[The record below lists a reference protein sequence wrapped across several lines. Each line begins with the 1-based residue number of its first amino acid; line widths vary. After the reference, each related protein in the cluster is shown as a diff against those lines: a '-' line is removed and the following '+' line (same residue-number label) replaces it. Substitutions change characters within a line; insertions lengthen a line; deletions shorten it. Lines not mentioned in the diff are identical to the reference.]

1 MSFRYAIF
9 DMDGT
14 LLDSMPVWDTVGDVF
29 LERHGYIAPADLGER
44 MRDMSIEQA
53 ARYFVGELGV
63 SMPIAQIMEE
73 LNGIPDEQ
81 YRYHVP
87 LKPGVLPF
95 LQMLHSAGV
104 KMCVATATDAS
115 SARLAFRRLGVLD
128 LFEFVL
134 SCNDVGR
141 GKNDP
146 LLYNTCAGRLGAAPE
161 DIVIFEDALYCIKTA
176 KQAGFYVVGVSDPS
190 SEGDQAEIMALS
202 DRFVRRLDQ
211 AADLWQKNNG

>member
-29 LERHGYIAPADLGER
+29 LERHGYIAPCGFGRTDAGYEHRTSRPATLL
-44 MRDMSIEQA
+44 A
-53 ARYFVGELGV
+53 NLGV

-134 SCNDVGR
+134 SCNDVGPR
-141 GKNDP
+141 Q
-146 LLYNTCAGRLGAAPE
+146 R
-161 DIVIFEDALYCIKTA
+161 
-176 KQAGFYVVGVSDPS
+176 
-190 SEGDQAEIMALS
+190 
-202 DRFVRRLDQ
+202 
-211 AADLWQKNNG
+211 